1 MFSTVF
7 KLCFLCISF
16 ACSLLGSFLSFSLS
30 PLLPLFSPKSHRKN
44 QQVQLVE
51 DKSKE
56 GR

>member
-1 MFSTVF
+1 MFSVF
-7 KLCFLCISF
+7 KLCILCISC
-16 ACSLLGSFLSFSLS
+16 ASSLLGSFLSFSFS
-30 PLLPLFSPKSHRKN
+30 PLSLFSPKSHRKN